1 MALEARDI
9 TFGYPGAAPL
19 YRGLSLAVEAG
30 ERVALRA
37 PSGAGKTTLCRL
49 LAGYLA
55 PQEGSVSVDGASM
68 TGGGR
73 RAGIGGA
80 GRTGAGSARAVQLIW
95 QHPEQAFDPRMRMG
109 RSLAEGAADLPRAA
123 ALERARG
130 EGLIEAFGIRDE
142 WLSRLPHELSG
153 GELMRFCIVRALLAH
168 PAYLIC
174 DEMSAMLDA
183 LTQAQVWRAVLEIA
197 GERGMGLVVVS
208 HDPALVAQV
217 ATREV
222 VLPRSP
228 RA

>member
-19 YRGLSLAVEAG
+19 YRGLSLAVEVG

-55 PQEGSVSVDGASM
+55 PQEGSVSVDGAPM
-68 TGGGR
+68 TGRGR
-73 RAGIGGA
+73 RAGAGA
-80 GRTGAGSARAVQLIW
+80 ARAVQLIW
-95 QHPEQAFDPRMRMG
+95 QHPEQAFDPRMRME

-183 LTQAQVWRAVLEIA
+183 LTQAQVWRAMLEIA

-228 RA
+228 LS